1 MIAATAPELALSG
14 TNQQADFRHRPQSG
28 ERSMLPESAP
38 AVPKTPSSSNQ
49 GQFAQDGRQHEA
61 PPEPA
66 PQPLHNGGIFAAAV
80 IAGALAPRPQSIE
93 EVYAR
98 IGSAWIPPESEMR
111 LRNLLA

>member
-1 MIAATAPELALSG
+1 MIAATAPELAVSG
-14 TNQQADFRHRPQSG
+14 NSQLADFRHRPQSG

-38 AVPKTPSSSNQ
+38 AAPKTPSSSNQ
-49 GQFAQDGRQHEA
+49 GQFAQGGGQQDA

-66 PQPLHNGGIFAAAV
+66 LQPLHNGATFAAAV

-98 IGSAWIPPESEMR
+98 IGNAWIPPESEMR
-111 LRNLLA
+111 LRNLSV